1 MDERGLPAPG
11 WYTDPTGEVRWW
23 DGAAWTAHTAP
34 HPAGSTA
41 SLPPKPAAPA
51 PAAPAAP
58 MPPQAPLAPQA
69 PAAPMPPQAPAA
81 PLTPGAPMPPQAPM
95 APLAPGGPAPL
106 TPGAPM
112 PPMAP
117 LSPGAAAPLAPGMA
131 PGGPAPL
138 TPGAPMPPQ
147 APLAAV
153 APAAT
158 AGGAAYL
165 PAEPV
170 APSYAATAYPPGH
183 PLAAPAAA
191 APVAPAGGVLTLE
204 APVEAPPE
212 LPPLG
217 PHADF
222 LPPEPSRLGSRG
234 NKQGRRISPWLVVVA
249 LVALLGL
256 AAYLVLPGLLGGD
269 EEPASAASSTSYKEL
284 SVPKGG
290 VSGFTGVVSA
300 EGTGSFTSP
309 PFTLLG
315 GKVAATLT
323 QQGQGVA
330 VQIFPATPSKDPKT
344 TQAFQCGA
352 SCGDSAW
359 GSPVMPAGT
368 YRAQVTAAPGTTWT
382 LQVKQLVSKAPSVV
396 LTRTANGTTQ
406 VTARGTGDSRTTTF
420 RMKLGS
426 QAEGPLVTGRMVVQG
441 RATAY
446 LVPVGSSIDPKRDLL
461 HVQKSGSGAAFE
473 ARVRAKA
480 GASSG
485 SYYLVVRAAGGW
497 SIRFTSG

>member
-1 MDERGLPAPG
+1 
-11 WYTDPTGEVRWW
+11 
-23 DGAAWTAHTAP
+23 
-34 HPAGSTA
+34 
-41 SLPPKPAAPA
+41 
-51 PAAPAAP
+51 
-58 MPPQAPLAPQA
+58 
-69 PAAPMPPQAPAA
+69 MPPQAPAA

-183 PLAAPAAA
+183 PLAVAAGAPAPAAA
-191 APVAPAGGVLTLE
+191 APAGTLTLE
-204 APVEAPPE
+204 RPVEAPE
-212 LPPLG
+212 AEALPPMAPMTDLV
-217 PHADF
+217 A
-222 LPPEPSRLGSRG
+222 EPSRLGS
-234 NKQGRRISPWLVVVA
+234 KGRSSRRVSPWLVVVA
-249 LVALLGL
+249 LVALLGV
-256 AAYLVLPGLLGGD
+256 AAYLVLPGLLGND
-269 EEPASAASSTSYKEL
+269 EEPAAAASSTSYKEL

-290 VSGFTGVVSA
+290 VSGFTGVVNA

-330 VQIFPATPSKDPKT
+330 VQIFPVAPSKDPKT
-344 TQAFQCGA
+344 TQSFQCGA

-382 LQVKQLVSKAPSVV
+382 LQLKQLVAKSSPVV
-396 LTRTANGTTQ
+396 LTRTADGVTQ
-406 VTARGTGDSRTTTF
+406 VTARGTGNDRTTVF

-426 QAEGPLVTGRMVVQG
+426 QAEGPLVAGRMVVQG
-441 RATAY
+441 KAFAY
-446 LVPVGSSIDPKRDLL
+446 LVPAGSRIDVKRDLL
-461 HVQKSGSGAAFE
+461 HAQKSGSGAAFE
-473 ARVRAKA
+473 ARARAKA

-485 SYYLVVRAAGGW
+485 SYYLVVRATGGW